1 MTQQRGVCCAA
12 ASRSLPRLLQGQTKQ
27 QKRFTWFGKLTQNA
41 MGLVEKTPQ
50 VSLAVLGKYGKLCEP
65 LLVLMTE
72 IEWFCCLNKILTLLP
87 CFCELISNR
96 KSNCTLKSV
105 QGCFQH
111 AFNWLPHEEL
121 DKARNWGLKIL
132 NRCESIPYYIHYR
145 TYLDAEVN
153 SRYIWIFDYRLK
165 RCHSFLVK

>member
-1 MTQQRGVCCAA
+1 MFAQFINLHFFFMPLDWTPKLHLLKRCDPAKGGVLCSCVPFTP
-12 ASRSLPRLLQGQTKQ
+12 ASLLPGQTKQ

-41 MGLVEKTPQ
+41 MGLLEKTPQ

-72 IEWFCCLNKILTLLP
+72 MEWFGCLNKILTLP

-111 AFNWLPHEEL
+111 AFSWFPHEEL
-121 DKARNWGLKIL
+121 DKARN
-132 NRCESIPYYIHYR
+132 
-145 TYLDAEVN
+145 
-153 SRYIWIFDYRLK
+153 
-165 RCHSFLVK
+165 